1 MKNLAVLG
9 STGSIGQNT
18 LEVVKNLN
26 KNGFPVSVR
35 YLSANSNLDLLFRQ
49 IKEFK
54 PRAAVITDENCYD
67 NFKSKTPEACCEIL
81 CGQEGLNEVLSRDDY
96 DLLVNSLVG
105 FSGLIPTIEALKRG
119 KDVALANKE
128 SLVVAGE
135 LINELIARLPGTK
148 PRILPIDSEHS
159 AIFQCIQ
166 GEQIN
171 SISKLTLTASGG
183 PFLNRSK
190 ESLPDISLEEALNHP
205 NWKMGNKITIDS
217 ATLMNKGFEIIEA
230 KWLFNID
237 VNKIEIVIHPQSI
250 IHSMVEFTD
259 GSVKAQLGVPDM
271 KIPIQYSLTFPQRVA
286 SDYPRLDLKSLGEL
300 TFIEPDLEK
309 FECLKLAYE
318 VIESGGLYPVVLN
331 AANEVA
337 VSLFLNSKIRF
348 TDIPAMIKSALDNFS
363 DSNKLTLENIIHT
376 DSWTREFLKSMS
388 FPSRVLGRNLL
399 DRL

>member
-26 KNGFPVSVR
+26 KNGFPVSVS
-35 YLSANSNLDLLFRQ
+35 YLSANSNLDLLIRQ
-49 IKEFK
+49 IEEFK
-54 PRAAVITDENCYD
+54 PRAAVITDKNCYD
-67 NFKSKTPEACCEIL
+67 SFKRQTPGSGCEIL
-81 CGQEGLNEVLSRDDY
+81 CGQEGLNEILSRDDY

-135 LINELIARLPGTK
+135 LLNELTSRGGGVK
-148 PRILPIDSEHS
+148 PKILPIDSEHS

-166 GEQIN
+166 GEQFN

-183 PFLNRSK
+183 PFLNHSK
-190 ESLPDISLEEALNHP
+190 DSLAYISLEEALNHP

-230 KWLFNID
+230 KWLFDID
-237 VNKIEIVIHPQSI
+237 VSKIQIIIHPQSI
-250 IHSMVEFTD
+250 IHSLVEFTD

-271 KIPIQYSLTFPQRVA
+271 KIPIQYALTFPQRVA
-286 SDYPRLDLKSLGEL
+286 SDYPRLDLKTLGEL
-300 TFIEPDLEK
+300 TFFEPDLEK
-309 FECLKLAYE
+309 FECLKLAHE

-337 VSLFLNSKIRF
+337 VSLFLNSKIKF

-363 DSNKLTLENIIHT
+363 DSNKLTLEDIIHT
-376 DSWTREFLKSMS
+376 DSWTREFLTK
-388 FPSRVLGRNLL
+388 PVAYAH
-399 DRL
+399 